1 LEPATGVPSLKGSV
15 KIIRII
21 TLCIGLSIFI
31 VGVATCRSIIF
42 INQVKEN
49 TMQRKTIEEVL
60 ERYTKEWMSFR
71 GVVGTA
77 QGICDGRPCI
87 KVYVTQRNP
96 ELETRIP
103 DIIEGYQVVIEETG
117 EIKALPEDQDGLQK
131 R

>member
-1 LEPATGVPSLKGSV
+1 
-15 KIIRII
+15 
-21 TLCIGLSIFI
+21 
-31 VGVATCRSIIF
+31 
-42 INQVKEN
+42 
-49 TMQRKTIEEVL
+49 MQRKTIEEVL